1 MSESASSE
9 PKRGSLKTVGIVAA
23 VIALVLVAVGIFT
36 RHRSDTQLA
45 TWTTAQGTPT
55 VTVIH
60 PKAEGAGDAL
70 TLPGNVQAYNSAAIY
85 ARTTGYI
92 RKWFVDIGDPVRTG
106 ETLAILDAPEVDQQV
121 AAAQAD
127 LQTARANQSLAAS
140 TATRWRDLLAKDAVS
155 KQETDEKIGDL
166 AAKSAIANAASANV
180 RRLGALQGFT
190 RLTAPFSGVVT
201 SRSTQIGALVTA
213 GTAASTPLFTVADV
227 NRMRIYVR
235 VPQAYSGQTRQG
247 MHATLT
253 VPEYPGREFDV
264 MLTRSANAVDPQSGT
279 VLIELQAPNA
289 DRALKAGAYAQV
301 KFPVASGATSEVR
314 LPSSALIIGAN
325 GTQVAVVGPNGKALL
340 KTITIGR
347 DDGDSV
353 AISAGLTATDRVIDS
368 PPDSL
373 QTGDPV
379 RIAPPVA
386 APAVAA
392 QPATKQAGS

>member
-1 MSESASSE
+1 MSES
-9 PKRGSLKTVGIVAA
+9 RGSLKTVGIVAA
-23 VIALVLVAVGIFT
+23 LVALALVAFGILS
-36 RHRSDTQLA
+36 RRSSDAKLA
-45 TWTTAQGTPT
+45 TWTTAQATPI

-60 PKAEGAGDAL
+60 PKASGDGDAL
-70 TLPGNVQAYNSAAIY
+70 TLPGAVQAIDSAAIY

-92 RKWFVDIGDPVRTG
+92 RKWFVDIGDPVRAG
-106 ETLAILDAPEVDQQV
+106 QTLAILDAPEVDQQV

-127 LQTARANQSLAAS
+127 LQTARANRALAAS

-190 RLTAPFSGVVT
+190 RLTAPFAGVVT

-213 GTAASTPLFTVADV
+213 GTAASTPLFTVAAVD
-227 NRMRIYVR
+227 RMRIYVR
-235 VPQAYSGQTRQG
+235 VPQASSGQIRQG

-253 VPEYPGREFDV
+253 VPEYPGRDFDV
-264 MLTRSANAVDPQSGT
+264 TLTRSAGAVDPQSGT
-279 VLIELQAPNA
+279 VLVELQAPNT

-301 KFPVASGATSEVR
+301 TFPIGAAASGVR
-314 LPSSALIIGAN
+314 VPSSALVVGAK
-325 GTQVAVVGPNGKALL
+325 GTQVAVIGPDGRARL
-340 KTITIGR
+340 KTVTIGR

-353 AISAGLTATDRVIDS
+353 AISAGLTTADRVIDS

-373 QTGDPV
+373 QSGDPV
-379 RIAPPVA
+379 RIAPP
-386 APAVAA
+386 
-392 QPATKQAGS
+392 QRAGS

>member
-1 MSESASSE
+1 
-9 PKRGSLKTVGIVAA
+9 
-23 VIALVLVAVGIFT
+23 
-36 RHRSDTQLA
+36 
-45 TWTTAQGTPT
+45 
-55 VTVIH
+55 
-60 PKAEGAGDAL
+60 
-70 TLPGNVQAYNSAAIY
+70 
-85 ARTTGYI
+85 
-92 RKWFVDIGDPVRTG
+92 
-106 ETLAILDAPEVDQQV
+106 
-121 AAAQAD
+121 
-127 LQTARANQSLAAS
+127 
-140 TATRWRDLLAKDAVS
+140 
-155 KQETDEKIGDL
+155 
-166 AAKSAIANAASANV
+166 
-180 RRLGALQGFT
+180 LQGFT

-235 VPQAYSGQTRQG
+235 VPQAFSGQTRQG

-253 VPEYPGREFDV
+253 VPEYPGRAFDV

-314 LPSSALIIGAN
+314 LPSSALIIGAK

-373 QTGDPV
+373 QTGDAV

>member
-36 RHRSDTQLA
+36 RHRSDSQLA

-92 RKWFVDIGDPVRTG
+92 RKWFVDIGDPVRAG
-106 ETLAILDAPEVDQQV
+106 QTLAILDAPEVDQQV

-253 VPEYPGREFDV
+253 VPEYPGRAFDV

-314 LPSSALIIGAN
+314 LPSSALIIGAK

-386 APAVAA
+386 APAVVA

>member
-9 PKRGSLKTVGIVAA
+9 PKRGSLKTIGIVAA
-23 VIALVLVAVGIFT
+23 VIALVLVAIGIFT
-36 RHRSDTQLA
+36 RHRSDSQLA

-92 RKWFVDIGDPVRTG
+92 RKWFVDIGDPVRAG
-106 ETLAILDAPEVDQQV
+106 QTLAILDAPEVDQQV

-314 LPSSALIIGAN
+314 LPSSALIIGAK

>member
-1 MSESASSE
+1 MSEIVHPDPVATE
-9 PKRGSLKTVGIVAA
+9 PQRGSLKKVGIVAA
-23 VIALVLVAVGIFT
+23 VIALALVAFGIFT
-36 RHRSDTQLA
+36 RHRSDSQLA
-45 TWTTAQGTPT
+45 TWTTAQSTPI
-55 VTVIH
+55 VTVIR
-60 PKAEGAGDAL
+60 PTAEGASDAL

-92 RKWFVDIGDPVRTG
+92 RKWFVDIGDPVRAG
-106 ETLAILDAPEVDQQV
+106 QTLAILDAPEVDQQV

-127 LQTARANQSLAAS
+127 LQTARANRSLAAS

-201 SRSTQIGALVTA
+201 SRSTQVGALVTA
-213 GTAASTPLFTVADV
+213 GTAASTPLFTIADV

-253 VPEYPGREFDV
+253 VPEYPGRAFDV
-264 MLTRSANAVDPQSGT
+264 TLTRSADAVDPQSGT
-279 VLIELQAPNA
+279 VLVELQAANT
-289 DRALKAGAYAQV
+289 DRALKPGAYAQV
-301 KFPVASGATSEVR
+301 KFPVGAGGSGVR
-314 LPSSALIIGAN
+314 LPSSALVIGAK
-325 GTQVAVVGPNGKALL
+325 GTQVAVVGSDGKAHL

-353 AISAGLTATDRVIDS
+353 AISAGLSASDRVIDS

-379 RIAPPVA
+379 RIAPSTG
-386 APAVAA
+386 PARA
-392 QPATKQAGS
+392 KR

>member
-1 MSESASSE
+1 MSES
-9 PKRGSLKTVGIVAA
+9 RGSLKTVGIVAA
-23 VIALVLVAVGIFT
+23 VVALVLVAAGIFT
-36 RHRSDTQLA
+36 RHRSDSQLA
-45 TWTTAQGTPT
+45 TWTSAQATPI

-60 PKAEGAGDAL
+60 PKAAGDSDAL
-70 TLPGNVQAYNSAAIY
+70 TLPGAVQAYNSAAIF

-92 RKWFVDIGDPVRTG
+92 RKWFVDIGDPVRAG
-106 ETLAILDAPEVDQQV
+106 QTLAILDAPEVDQQV
-121 AAAQAD
+121 AAAEAD
-127 LQTARANQSLAAS
+127 LQTARANRALAAS

-190 RLTAPFSGVVT
+190 RLTAPFAGVVT

-213 GTAASTPLFTVADV
+213 GTAASTPLFTVAAID
-227 NRMRIYVR
+227 RMRIYVR
-235 VPQAYSGQTRQG
+235 VPQASSGQIRQG

-253 VPEYPGREFDV
+253 VPEFPGRDFDV
-264 MLTRSANAVDPQSGT
+264 TLTRSAGAVDPQSGT
-279 VLIELQAPNA
+279 VLVELQAPNA

-301 KFPVASGATSEVR
+301 KFPVGSGGSGVR
-314 LPSSALIIGAN
+314 LPSSALIIGAK
-325 GTQVAVVGPNGKALL
+325 GTQVAVVGADGKARL
-340 KTITIGR
+340 KTVTIGR

-353 AISAGLTATDRVIDS
+353 AISAGVTAADRVIDS

-373 QTGDPV
+373 QSGDPV

-386 APAVAA
+386 G
-392 QPATKQAGS
+392 K

>member
-36 RHRSDTQLA
+36 RHRSDSQLA
-45 TWTTAQGTPT
+45 TWTTAQSTPI

-60 PKAEGAGDAL
+60 PKAEGASDAL

-92 RKWFVDIGDPVRTG
+92 RKWFVDIGDPVRAG
-106 ETLAILDAPEVDQQV
+106 QTLAILDAPEVDQQV

-127 LQTARANQSLAAS
+127 LQTARANRSLAAS

-201 SRSTQIGALVTA
+201 SRSTQVGALVTA

-253 VPEYPGREFDV
+253 VPEYPGRDFDV
-264 MLTRSANAVDPQSGT
+264 MLTRSADAVDPQSGT
-279 VLIELQAPNA
+279 VLVELQAANA
-289 DRALKAGAYAQV
+289 DRALKPGAYAQV
-301 KFPVASGATSEVR
+301 KFPVGGGAGSGVR
-314 LPSSALIIGAN
+314 LPSSALVIGAN
-325 GTQVAVVGPNGKALL
+325 GTQVAVLGPDNKAHL

-353 AISAGLTATDRVIDS
+353 AISAGLTANDRVIDS

-379 RIAPPVA
+379 RIAPSA
-386 APAVAA
+386 GPARA
-392 QPATKQAGS
+392 KR